1 MLWYYGK
8 INFLKSI
15 IVLSKISY
23 FLFFF
28 FFLALL
34 LIKRNLSDIN
44 DPRLSFDAI
53 RNTFTE

>member
-23 FLFFF
+23 FFF

-44 DPRLSFDAI
+44 DPRSSFDAI